1 MITACAGIA
10 QLVEH
15 LIRNEG
21 VAGSNPVSGTTLRV
35 DDATGGR
42 PPKRKRY
49 AKGHIHIQIFIARF
63 SCVRFIFLLLFV
75 IFDFGSTGDSGDL
88 VNRPDCQRPRL
99 IT

>member
-35 DDATGGR
+35 DDAVGGR
-42 PPKRKRY
+42 PPFPWT
-49 AKGHIHIQIFIARF
+49 IQYEQHNFWQILFIARY
-63 SCVRFIFLLLFV
+63 VRFFI
-75 IFDFGSTGDSGDL
+75 
-88 VNRPDCQRPRL
+88 
-99 IT
+99 

>member
-35 DDATGGR
+35 AI
-42 PPKRKRY
+42 Y
-49 AKGHIHIQIFIARF
+49 IFVVGF
-63 SCVRFIFLLLFV
+63 F
-75 IFDFGSTGDSGDL
+75 IFDFGSDG
-88 VNRPDCQRPRL
+88 VPDNFAFRL
-99 IT
+99 FHL